1 MWRNDMTNPLSILK
15 RRSVKIA
22 LVLLAAGVV
31 SYLLLGRGKPP
42 AGASTFVARR
52 GPLLINILEGGSL
65 ESRQALEVRS
75 EIKGYQGTKI
85 LSIAEEG
92 YFVTDEDVKKGKLLV
107 ELDSSDL
114 KQRIIQQNIQ
124 YQSSL
129 ATYID
134 TQQSMA
140 IQINQNKS
148 DIKMAEQKAKFS
160 LMDLEKYMGDVAIKD
175 VLAKVGLPSELF
187 TNETEMADQTLPE
200 GVKGSELAAN
210 QVSNGGVSNKSTGAP
225 SPSSAPLAGNATNSL
240 SELPSSAGEPI
251 VGTEAH
257 GSKRTLNSLTFDF
270 TEYVDEARLGDG
282 AAKQNLRKLE
292 DDVLVAMIDLNVSS
306 NRLTGT
312 LKLREREF
320 VTKTD
325 VETDQIKVKKDQL
338 RLQTVQTALELFKK
352 YEFVKEAERALST
365 YEEALNSLDRASKEA
380 VARLAQSRA
389 RFRSAEGQF
398 QIQDNQRIE
407 LIEQLAKCTIRAQKP
422 GLVVYGGGGSQRFYN
437 SEEQIREGATVRE
450 RQPIITIPDTTQ
462 MAVKVRIPE
471 AHIKKVKKGM
481 KARIQVDA
489 FPDEEL
495 VGEVTKVGVL
505 PDSQDR
511 WMNPDLKVYL
521 TTISIEGVR
530 DWVKPGM
537 SAKVEIHVKK
547 LDDVVYVPVQAVV
560 PIEGK
565 HYCFLGRGLKPEKR
579 EVEIG
584 DFNEEFI
591 AIKKGIAEGE
601 VVQLRSSEMPL
612 DQGEE
617 DHEEEGEHNAE
628 KPSTPASPAE
638 SKPDVSKP
646 KKVAAL

>member
-1 MWRNDMTNPLSILK
+1 MGLIVVS
-15 RRSVKIA
+15 
-22 LVLLAAGVV
+22 VV
-31 SYLLLGRGKPP
+31 SYLWLGRGKPP
-42 AGASTFVARR
+42 VGASTFVARR
-52 GPLLINILEGGSL
+52 GPLQINILEGGSL
-65 ESRQALEVRS
+65 ESRQAQEVRS

-85 LSIAEEG
+85 LSIVEEG

-114 KQRIIQQNIQ
+114 KQRITQQNIQ

-129 ATYID
+129 ANYID
-134 TQQSMA
+134 ATQSKA

-148 DIKMAEQKAKFS
+148 DIKMAEQKAKFA
-160 LMDLEKYMGDVAIKD
+160 LMDLQKYMGDVATKD

-187 TNETEMADQTLPE
+187 TNETEVAEQTLADAVNNPE
-200 GVKGSELAAN
+200 FGAN
-210 QVSNGGVSNKSTGAP
+210 QLFNGAGANAAAVQPITFGNSLVSNG
-225 SPSSAPLAGNATNSL
+225 TNS
-240 SELPSSAGEPI
+240 AVEPPVTTVEPM
-251 VGTEAH
+251 VGTEVH
-257 GSKRTLNSLTFDF
+257 GKKRTLNSLTFDF
-270 TEYVDEARLGDG
+270 SDYVDEARLGDG
-282 AAKQNLRKLE
+282 AAKQNLRKLG
-292 DDVLVAMIDLNVSS
+292 DDVLVARIGLNVSS
-306 NRLTGT
+306 NRLAGT

-325 VETDQIKVKKDQL
+325 VETDQITVKKNQL
-338 RLQTVQTALELFKK
+338 GLQTAETALELFKK
-352 YEFVKEAERALST
+352 YEFPKEAERALST
-365 YEEALNSLDRASKEA
+365 YEEALNGLDRARKEA
-380 VARLAQSRA
+380 VSKLAQAQA
-389 RFRSAEGQF
+389 RYESAAGQYG
-398 QIQDNQRIE
+398 IQWTQRKE
-407 LIEQLAKCTIRAQKP
+407 LIEQLAKCTIRAEKV
-422 GLVVYGGGGSQRFYN
+422 GLVVYGGGSSQRFYN

-489 FPDEEL
+489 FPDDEL

-565 HYCFLGRGLKPEKR
+565 HFCFIGRNAKPEKR

-584 DFNEEFI
+584 DFNDEFI
-591 AIKKGIAEGE
+591 AIKKGISEGD
-601 VVQLRSSEMPL
+601 VVQLRSSEIPL
-612 DQGEE
+612 DQ
-617 DHEEEGEHNAE
+617 DEEEHEGDGEQNAE
-628 KPSTPASPAE
+628 KPATPASSVP
-638 SKPDVSKP
+638 SLPDAGKP
-646 KKVAAL
+646 KKVAKL